1 MRAAAFLSQSS
12 HGVYYARFVVPRQRL
27 TPGNSR
33 EFRLS
38 TGTKDP
44 RAARALARHLRVCFE
59 QYMMENATYRR
70 THAIE
75 YLRSHMP
82 DRPNKPMGFGVK
94 RTADGYE
101 LTDLTPADAKALA
114 AGDMDDLLA
123 NLESRWNTAQP
134 APITEI
140 ARVQP
145 PGKEPNPPQAGA
157 GAGDESGA
165 QGQGPA
171 PKTAP
176 KRSRLRIEKLAQ
188 EFMKYEAERA
198 KGGELASKEINKIT
212 TRLKPFL
219 EYFAGREINE
229 LTPFDMEQF
238 AREMA
243 YYPTFLDDISEAKGL
258 KFRAIIEKSK
268 AGTLMTNAGEPA
280 LTITKNTHA
289 GYMQIPKNFITYC
302 TKRNLGS
309 KALVEGLSEPVPN
322 LREGTQR
329 RAFLKEELQKIFNS
343 AYYRESRYN
352 TAYQYWVPL
361 IAAFTGARVNE
372 IAQLQP
378 TDVRQDDDGIWYF
391 DITDDD
397 ENKKTLK
404 TAQSKRIIPLH
415 QVLLSLKLVDYV
427 KSKQSENAANLFDI
441 TPERADRHG
450 RAPARWFNAEYLREY
465 LKIEDPAVTFHSF
478 RHRFI
483 TSMHQAI
490 FDASDVKGELI
501 SSTTPAL
508 ILRRMVGHSDLSLMT
523 AGRSKDVH
531 TDTYTGALSVKSMK
545 KVIDLLE
552 YPGVHFWEY
561 TEPTE
566 GKRQRMKGPD
576 AFEISGDDLANIL

>member
-1 MRAAAFLSQSS
+1 MRAAAFLSRSL
-12 HGVYYARFVVPRQRL
+12 HGVYYARFVVPLQRL

-59 QYMMENATYRR
+59 QYLIDNATYQR

-75 YLRSHMP
+75 YLRAHMP
-82 DRPNKPMGFGVK
+82 KRPDQPMGFGIK
-94 RTADGYE
+94 RTKDGYE
-101 LTDLTPADAKALA
+101 LTDLTPADAKALT

-123 NLESRWNTAQP
+123 SLESRWNTAQP
-134 APITEI
+134 APIAEHPT
-140 ARVQP
+140 
-145 PGKEPNPPQAGA
+145 PGKEPNPAPRPGA

-176 KRSRLRIEKLAQ
+176 RRSRLRVEKLAK
-188 EFMKYEAERA
+188 EFMEYEASRA
-198 KGGELASKEINKIT
+198 KNGELASKEMNKIR
-212 TRLKPFL
+212 TRLKPFV
-219 EYFAGREINE
+219 EYFDGREIND
-229 LTPFDMEQF
+229 LTAFDMEQF
-238 AREMA
+238 ARAMA

-258 KFRAIIEKSK
+258 KFREIIEKSK
-268 AGTLMTNAGEPA
+268 AGTLMKNDGEPA
-280 LTITKNTHA
+280 LTITKNTHL

-309 KALVEGLSEPVPN
+309 KTLVEGLSAPVPN
-322 LREGTQR
+322 LREGTKR
-329 RAFLKEELQKIFNS
+329 RAFLKEELQQIFNS
-343 AYYRESRYN
+343 AYYREARYN
-352 TAYQYWVPL
+352 TSYQYWVPL

-378 TDVRQDDDGIWYF
+378 GDVKQDDEGLWYF

-397 ENKKTLK
+397 DSKKTLK

-415 QVLLSLKLVDYV
+415 QVLLNLKLVEYV
-427 KSKQSENAANLFDI
+427 KSKQAEGAANLFDI

-450 RAPARWFNAEYLREY
+450 RAPARWFNAEYLRDY
-465 LKIEDPAVTFHSF
+465 LHIEDPAVSFHSF

-501 SSTTPAL
+501 ASTTPAL
-508 ILRRMVGHSDLSLMT
+508 ILRRMVGHSDMSLMT

-545 KVIDLLE
+545 KVIDLLQ
-552 YPGVHFWEY
+552 YPGVRFWEY
-561 TEPTE
+561 IEPTE

>member
-1 MRAAAFLSQSS
+1 
-12 HGVYYARFVVPRQRL
+12 
-27 TPGNSR
+27 
-33 EFRLS
+33 
-38 TGTKDP
+38 
-44 RAARALARHLRVCFE
+44 
-59 QYMMENATYRR
+59 
-70 THAIE
+70 
-75 YLRSHMP
+75 
-82 DRPNKPMGFGVK
+82 MGFGVK

-123 NLESRWNTAQP
+123 SLDSRWNTAQP
-134 APITEI
+134 APIVANPTH
-140 ARVQP
+140 
-145 PGKEPNPPQAGA
+145 GKEPNPAPRPGA
-157 GAGDESGA
+157 GAGDETGA
-165 QGQGPA
+165 GQSPQ
-171 PKTAP
+171 PKAAR
-176 KRSRLRIEKLAQ
+176 RSRLSVEKLAR
-188 EFMKYEAERA
+188 EFMEYEASRA
-198 KGGELASKEINKIT
+198 KGGEMASKEMNKIR
-212 TRLKPFL
+212 TRIKPFL

-258 KFRAIIEKSK
+258 KFREIIEKTK

-280 LTITKNTHA
+280 QTITKNTHS
-289 GYMQIPKNFITYC
+289 GYMQIPKNFIKYC
-302 TKRNLGS
+302 NKRNLGS
-309 KALVEGLSEPVPN
+309 ASLVDGLSASVPN

-329 RAFLKEELQKIFNS
+329 RAFLKEELQQIFNS

-361 IAAFTGARVNE
+361 IAAFTGARVNG

-378 TDVRQDDDGIWYF
+378 TDVKQDDEGLWYF

-404 TAQSKRIIPLH
+404 TAQSKRIVPLH
-415 QVLLSLKLVDYV
+415 QFLLNLKLVEYV
-427 KSKQSENAANLFDI
+427 KGKQAEKAANLFDI

-450 RAPARWFNAEYLREY
+450 RTPARWFNAEYLREY
-465 LKIEDPAVTFHSF
+465 LQIEDPAVTFHSF

-483 TSMHQAI
+483 TSLQQSI
-490 FDASDVKGELI
+490 FDASGVTGELI
-501 SSTTPAL
+501 ASTTPAL
-508 ILRRMVGHSDLSLMT
+508 ILRRMVGHSDLSIMT
-523 AGRSKDVH
+523 SGRGKDVH

-552 YPGVHFWEY
+552 YPGVRFWEY
-561 TEPTE
+561 TEPPE